1 MVLQEH
7 APYASETTRFR
18 GAKPKGCQTG
28 KFTPSGDEA
37 RLSDR
42 AIWGRLNVSELTSL
56 VSSAAGRYATA
67 LFELAS
73 ESDALPRT
81 EQDME
86 ALGQALDASDDLRTL
101 LSTPIYT
108 RDEQGRAMASV
119 TGAMGLSAIVKNLV
133 GLMASK
139 GRLFVLGEVID
150 VFAKLMAEHRGEV
163 TADVTAARA
172 MSDAQQA
179 ALVSTLKAAIG
190 REVKLNLT
198 VDEEIIGGLVVKV
211 GSKMIDTSIR
221 SKLASLQNAM
231 KEVG

>member
-1 MVLQEH
+1 MAE
-7 APYASETTRFR
+7 
-18 GAKPKGCQTG
+18 
-28 KFTPSGDEA
+28 
-37 RLSDR
+37 LS
-42 AIWGRLNVSELTSL
+42 TL

-73 ESDALPRT
+73 ESDALAQT

-119 TGAMGLSAIVKNLV
+119 TEAMGLSALVRNVV
-133 GLMASK
+133 GLMATK
-139 GRLFVLGEVID
+139 RRLFVLGDVID
-150 VFAKLMAEHRGEV
+150 IFAKLMAEHRGEV
-163 TADVTAARA
+163 TAEVTAARA
-172 MSDAQQA
+172 LSDGQQA

-190 REVKLNLT
+190 REVKLNVT
-198 VDEEIIGGLVVKV
+198 VDEGIIGGLVVRV

-231 KEVG
+231 REVG

>member
-1 MVLQEH
+1 MLLEN
-7 APYASETTRFR
+7 
-18 GAKPKGCQTG
+18 
-28 KFTPSGDEA
+28 EA

-42 AIWGRLNVSELTSL
+42 AVSGRGNVAESSTL

-73 ESDALPRT
+73 ESDALAQT

-119 TGAMGLSAIVKNLV
+119 TEAMDLSALVRNVV
-133 GLMASK
+133 GLMAGK

-150 VFAKLMAEHRGEV
+150 IFAQLMAEHRGEV
-163 TADVTAARA
+163 TAEVTAARA
-172 MSDAQQA
+172 LSDLQQA
-179 ALVSTLKAAIG
+179 GLASTLKAAIG
-190 REVKLNLT
+190 REVKLNVT
-198 VDEEIIGGLVVKV
+198 GDEGIIGGLVVMV

-231 KEVG
+231 REVG

>member
-1 MVLQEH
+1 MRIRPML
-7 APYASETTRFR
+7 ARR
-18 GAKPKGCQTG
+18 RKIGGCLPG
-28 KFTPSGDEA
+28 NGMLLESEA

-42 AIWGRLNVSELTSL
+42 AVSGRGNVAESSTL

-73 ESDALPRT
+73 ESDALGQT

-86 ALGQALDASDDLRTL
+86 ALGQALEASDDLRTL
-101 LSTPIYT
+101 LTTPIYT

-119 TGAMGLSAIVKNLV
+119 AEAMGLSALV
-133 GLMASK
+133 GNVIGLMASK
-139 GRLFVLGEVID
+139 GRLFMLGEVID
-150 VFAKLMAEHRGEV
+150 IFAKLMAVHRGEV

-172 MSDAQQA
+172 LSDAQQA
-179 ALVSTLKAAIG
+179 ALVNTLKAAIG
-190 REVKLNLT
+190 REVKLNVA
-198 VDEEIIGGLVVKV
+198 VDEGIIGGLVVKV

-231 KEVG
+231 REVG

>member
-1 MVLQEH
+1 MGE
-7 APYASETTRFR
+7 SST
-18 GAKPKGCQTG
+18 
-28 KFTPSGDEA
+28 
-37 RLSDR
+37 
-42 AIWGRLNVSELTSL
+42 L

-73 ESDALPRT
+73 ETDALAQT

-86 ALGQALDASDDLRTL
+86 ALGQALEASDDLRTL
-101 LSTPIYT
+101 LTTPIYT

-119 TGAMGLSAIVKNLV
+119 TEAMDLSALVRNVV

-139 GRLFVLGEVID
+139 RRLFVLGDMIGI
-150 VFAKLMAEHRGEV
+150 FAKLMAEHRGEV
-163 TADVTAARA
+163 TAEVTAARA
-172 MSDAQQA
+172 LSDAQQT

-190 REVKLNLT
+190 REVKLNVA
-198 VDEEIIGGLVVKV
+198 VDEEIIGGLVVRV

-231 KEVG
+231 REVG

>member
-1 MVLQEH
+1 
-7 APYASETTRFR
+7 
-18 GAKPKGCQTG
+18 
-28 KFTPSGDEA
+28 
-37 RLSDR
+37 
-42 AIWGRLNVSELTSL
+42 VSELTSL

-67 LFELAS
+67 LFELAND
-73 ESDALPRT
+73 SDALPRT

-86 ALGQALDASDDLRTL
+86 ALDQALDASDDLRAL

-139 GRLFVLGEVID
+139 GRLFVLDEVID

-172 MSDAQQA
+172 MSDAQQTV
-179 ALVSTLKAAIG
+179 LVSTLKAAIG